1 MRPILLN
8 AGLVMLLAVPVCVAA
23 QVAPQAPSESTYDHG
38 EISAYGD
45 MFRVAPKGASASNF
59 LGFGARVGF
68 NTGRY
73 VALEGEMSYDFEKNY
88 TNISVNGSGNGGNGS
103 GTGSVSTTTYTAKVR
118 PISGLFGPK
127 FQFGAS
133 SAFRAFI
140 DAKVGFMD
148 FSTSCNAPAGSGSCF
163 ANSLSGFGGS
173 STHFAL
179 YPGGGIEGFMGPIGL
194 RVDAG
199 DDMYWNGGRHD
210 NLRIAFGP
218 AIRF

>member
-1 MRPILLN
+1 
-8 AGLVMLLAVPVCVAA
+8 
-23 QVAPQAPSESTYDHG
+23 
-38 EISAYGD
+38 
-45 MFRVAPKGASASNF
+45 MFRISPKGASASNF
-59 LGFGARVGF
+59 LGFGARVAF

-73 VALEGEMSYDFEKNY
+73 VALEGEMSYDFEQNY
-88 TNISVNGSGNGGNGS
+88 TNVTVSGAGSVGSGS
-103 GTGSVSTTTYTAKVR
+103 ASSTTYTAKVR

-140 DAKVGFMD
+140 DAKAGFMD

-163 ANSLSGFGGS
+163 SNSLNNFGGS
-173 STHFAL
+173 STHFAV
-179 YPGGGIEGFMGPIGL
+179 YPGGGIEGFWGPIGL

-199 DDMYWNGGRHD
+199 DEIYWNNGAYN

-218 AIRF
+218 TFRF